1 MPFWTLILLAGR
13 TAIPQDLY
21 DAAAIDGASGFQ
33 RFVHL
38 VGLSRCWRT
47 CISPCTLLSSLWMIG
62 DFVTPE
68 MVSSG
73 APDGSTDVLA
83 TLGVDSL
90 LEAGKPA
97 LGVASAMSALPL
109 LIPLAVALMRTLR
122 TREVQL

>member
-1 MPFWTLILLAGR
+1 
-13 TAIPQDLY
+13 
-21 DAAAIDGASGFQ
+21 
-33 RFVHL
+33 
-38 VGLSRCWRT
+38 
-47 CISPCTLLSSLWMIG
+47 MIG

-122 TREVQL
+122 TQEVQL